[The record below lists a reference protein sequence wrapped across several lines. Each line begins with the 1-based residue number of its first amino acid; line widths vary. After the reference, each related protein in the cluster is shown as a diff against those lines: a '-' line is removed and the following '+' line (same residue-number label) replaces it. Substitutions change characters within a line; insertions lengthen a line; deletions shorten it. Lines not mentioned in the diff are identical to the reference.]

1 MVTMRRAFVIH
12 VHEGHGRLHYDLMLS
27 HGDALATWRL
37 LSCPVRMK
45 VGEALPARKLP
56 DHRTAYLDYEG
67 PISGG
72 RGSVS
77 RLERGSYE
85 LLAQGG
91 ERWEFRLDGS
101 ETRGRYEL
109 RRSAPQSES
118 WMLRRLT
125 DE

>member
-12 VHEGHGRLHYDLMLS
+12 IHEGYGRLHYDLMLA
-27 HGDALATWRL
+27 HGDALATWEL
-37 LSCPVRMK
+37 LSCPVGMK

-67 PISGG
+67 PVSGE

-85 LLAQGG
+85 LLVQIG
-91 ERWEFRLDGS
+91 ERWEFRLEGS
-101 ETRGRYEL
+101 EIRVRYEL
-109 RRSAPQSES
+109 RRGAPQGES
-118 WMLRRLT
+118 WALRRLP
-125 DE
+125 DQ